1 MYKEIAEMNVGSRTP
16 VSNTLLAAFKRPVDI
31 DEKERDFFTA
41 IAKQLELELPDSF
54 FELGNLCQ
62 DSLALN
68 FYMEPTLSGSPE
80 EREKYRKIKK
90 LRETISKALE
100 WAPIEKAFSGMKCI
114 KLAVQNCGKTIDED
128 VEIAFELPRESLV
141 TLSEFPPA

>member
-1 MYKEIAEMNVGSRTP
+1 MSCGVRARKALFYKVSAGSDFLSGSV
-16 VSNTLLAAFKRPVDI
+16 VSK
-31 DEKERDFFTA
+31 DFFTF

-68 FYMEPTLSGSPE
+68 FYMAPTLSGSPE

-114 KLAVQNCGKTIDED
+114 KLAV
-128 VEIAFELPRESLV
+128 
-141 TLSEFPPA
+141 